1 MQEIIYYDLFH
12 KITSRA
18 KTRFFVALDK
28 KPWRAKKVP
37 LDQVCS
43 LWAQPLLVL
52 AFQILGASQL
62 PHRPSLLLLLAVQL
76 QLLPAGGWSVFISA
90 AGLSVS

>member
-1 MQEIIYYDLFH
+1 MQEIIYCDLFH
-12 KITSRA
+12 KITSSA
-18 KTRFFVALDK
+18 KTRYFFAQGKGLGGQK
-28 KPWRAKKVP
+28 KN

>member
-1 MQEIIYYDLFH
+1 MQEIIYYVLLH

-18 KTRFFVALDK
+18 ETRFFVALEK
-28 KPWRAKKVP
+28 RQWRAKKVP
-37 LDQVCS
+37 LNQVCS

-62 PHRPSLLLLLAVQL
+62 PQCPSLLLLIGRTASTSARRGMV
-76 QLLPAGGWSVFISA
+76 GIISA